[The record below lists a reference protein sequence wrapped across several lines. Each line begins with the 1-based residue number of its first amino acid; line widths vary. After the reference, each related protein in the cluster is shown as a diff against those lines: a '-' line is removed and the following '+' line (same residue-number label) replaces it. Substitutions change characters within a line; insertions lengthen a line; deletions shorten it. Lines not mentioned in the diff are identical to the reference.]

1 MKDYQKI
8 KLGRREMAGYLLEG
22 LLLEA
27 GVVWLFYNSAAA
39 MLLLSP
45 CSLLYLQYKKRKRI
59 KEQLRQLNEQFKEG
73 IQALSAA
80 MNAGYSIENSFAEA
94 VKDLSLIYEP
104 DADIMRE
111 FTHFTVQLRHSR
123 TVEELLGDLADR
135 SRLEDI
141 HEFTEVFIIA
151 KRSGGS
157 LLKII
162 RRTVKN
168 ISEKG
173 EVRREIETILSGK
186 KLEARIMSLIPLGII
201 AYMRLSA
208 PGFLNGM
215 YHNLTGILIMTGA
228 LILYGGACYL
238 LIKIADIQV

>member
-1 MKDYQKI
+1 
-8 KLGRREMAGYLLEG
+8 MAEYLLEG

-27 GVVWLFYNSAAA
+27 GIVWLFYSSAAA
-39 MLLLSP
+39 MLILSP
-45 CSLLYLQYKKRKRI
+45 CSLLYLKYKKRKRI
-59 KEQLRQLNEQFKEG
+59 KEQLRQLNEQFKDG

-111 FTHFTVQLRHSR
+111 FTHITVQLRHSR
-123 TVEELLGDLADR
+123 TVEELLGDLAER

-141 HEFTEVFIIA
+141 HDFTEVFIIA

-162 RRTVKN
+162 RGTVKN

-228 LILYGGACYL
+228 LILYGGACCL